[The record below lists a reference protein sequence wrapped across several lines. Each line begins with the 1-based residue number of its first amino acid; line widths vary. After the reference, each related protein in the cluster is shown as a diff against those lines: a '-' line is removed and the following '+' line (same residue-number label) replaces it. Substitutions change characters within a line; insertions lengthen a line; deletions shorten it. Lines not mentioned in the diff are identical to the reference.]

1 VGGLHHGGYGHAE
14 GFCYVNDIVIAIKR
28 MLEHGYKRIL
38 YVDID
43 AHHGNGVQD
52 AFYDT
57 DEVLFLSIHQNGET
71 IYPGTGFETEI
82 GEGKGKGFTVNLPLP
97 EYTDDEV
104 YVRAFGEIFPPLV
117 EAYRPECIVAQI
129 GLDTL
134 KRDPLTNLRLTN
146 NGYCAVV
153 EEIRK
158 GCPKILALG
167 GGGYSVP
174 DVVRGWTLAWAILN
188 GIKPV
193 DHFIGSVGGGVYGHG
208 QGFDQLYDQ
217 PHRVSDA
224 LKKSVD
230 IYVDNKIAYIREHV
244 FPVLGIRS

>member
-1 VGGLHHGGYGHAE
+1 MCSSDL
-14 GFCYVNDIVIAIKR
+14 
-28 MLEHGYKRIL
+28 
-38 YVDID
+38 
-43 AHHGNGVQD
+43 
-52 AFYDT
+52 
-57 DEVLFLSIHQNGET
+57 
-71 IYPGTGFETEI
+71 
-82 GEGKGKGFTVNLPLP
+82 
-97 EYTDDEV
+97 
-104 YVRAFGEIFPPLV
+104 
-117 EAYRPECIVAQI
+117 
-129 GLDTL
+129 
-134 KRDPLTNLRLTN
+134 
-146 NGYCAVV
+146 
-153 EEIRK
+153 
-158 GCPKILALG
+158 LALG